1 MLFAVYQVDAYTEF
15 FVQVVRYV
23 FCRIYGTVLSS
34 GTAEADREVGKPSFQ
49 KALYMSISQCVYVF
63 QKLEYFTVL
72 FQKVDNRFVASG
84 QLLVLFVLSRIVH
97 GTAVEYISA
106 SVS

>member
-1 MLFAVYQVDAYTEF
+1 MLFAVYQADAYTEF

-72 FQKVDNRFVASG
+72 FQKVDNRFVASFV
-84 QLLVLFVLSRIVH
+84 QVIPSSLVAWQIVC
-97 GTAVEYISA
+97 
-106 SVS
+106 

>member
-34 GTAEADREVGKPSFQ
+34 GTAEANREVGKPSF
-49 KALYMSISQCVYVF
+49 
-63 QKLEYFTVL
+63 
-72 FQKVDNRFVASG
+72 
-84 QLLVLFVLSRIVH
+84 
-97 GTAVEYISA
+97 
-106 SVS
+106 